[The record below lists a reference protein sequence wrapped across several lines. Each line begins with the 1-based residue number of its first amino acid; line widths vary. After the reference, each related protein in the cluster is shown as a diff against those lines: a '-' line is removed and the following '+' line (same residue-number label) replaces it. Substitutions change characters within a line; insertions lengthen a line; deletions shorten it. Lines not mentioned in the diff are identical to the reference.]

1 MAGNTLTEAG
11 ASYSK
16 AVGFVYL
23 FNLIVGTGA
32 LTMPLAFQN
41 AGWMLSLVVIVLLA
55 GFSYMTVTFVLETMA
70 TANATLFLHK
80 KEDFVYSR
88 QQSIHANIGDSI
100 DAMANAHSA
109 TVQEDLDEKSPLL
122 KSEERDKTTIKNY
135 RDDMFDIT
143 ERVELGKM
151 AELFFNK
158 VGVVLF
164 YLCMVLYLYGDLA
177 IYAVAVPKSLRD
189 VLCTFKHS
197 GNGSVDCENLTLRN
211 SDPCWESSRLD
222 RADVYR
228 IMVAVFAVAL
238 GPFTF
243 FNIQKT
249 KYLQLFTTVT
259 RWLAFMIMI
268 VLTIIRLAN
277 NGGQGHPTVAN
288 FEGIPNLFGVCVYSF
303 MCHHSL
309 PSLVTPIKNKS
320 KLFIMV
326 FVDFV
331 LILLFYALMSFTGA
345 FAFHQPKD
353 IYTLSFLPDPCD
365 VKQPIT
371 NLAVLQ
377 YYLALFPVFTLSTS
391 FPIISITLRN
401 NLKTMFYREER
412 PFSWWVDRIV
422 FPLAAIFLPII
433 IALATD
439 EVEFLVGIT
448 GSYAGAGIQY
458 VIPAALVLV
467 SRRAVKADPSISSL
481 NNRFTSPFKHTFW
494 VILVFVW
501 SFLAI
506 SFVTVNHILTNE

>member
-1 MAGNTLTEAG
+1 MLHIVSYFIYAWHFLIIHSTKKSCHKNLIFKKVSDQWILKIFLTLLVRSKFNSPGICKNNILQNESDLLFYMYNLSFWRQTKFQS
-11 ASYSK
+11 SYSK
-16 AVGFVYL
+16 FWVKTQNNFFFV
-23 FNLIVGTGA
+23 T
-32 LTMPLAFQN
+32 
-41 AGWMLSLVVIVLLA
+41 
-55 GFSYMTVTFVLETMA
+55 
-70 TANATLFLHK
+70 
-80 KEDFVYSR
+80 
-88 QQSIHANIGDSI
+88 
-100 DAMANAHSA
+100 
-109 TVQEDLDEKSPLL
+109 
-122 KSEERDKTTIKNY
+122 
-135 RDDMFDIT
+135 
-143 ERVELGKM
+143 
-151 AELFFNK
+151 
-158 VGVVLF
+158 
-164 YLCMVLYLYGDLA
+164 
-177 IYAVAVPKSLRD
+177 
-189 VLCTFKHS
+189 
-197 GNGSVDCENLTLRN
+197 
-211 SDPCWESSRLD
+211 
-222 RADVYR
+222 
-228 IMVAVFAVAL
+228 
-238 GPFTF
+238 
-243 FNIQKT
+243 
-249 KYLQLFTTVT
+249 
-259 RWLAFMIMI
+259 AFMIMI

-326 FVDFV
+326 FIDFV

-422 FPLAAIFLPII
+422 FPLAAIFLPIV

-467 SRRAVKADPSISSL
+467 SRRSVKADPSISSL

-506 SFVTVNHILTNE
+506 SFVTVNHILTNK

>member
-1 MAGNTLTEAG
+1 
-11 ASYSK
+11 
-16 AVGFVYL
+16 
-23 FNLIVGTGA
+23 
-32 LTMPLAFQN
+32 
-41 AGWMLSLVVIVLLA
+41 
-55 GFSYMTVTFVLETMA
+55 
-70 TANATLFLHK
+70 
-80 KEDFVYSR
+80 
-88 QQSIHANIGDSI
+88 
-100 DAMANAHSA
+100 
-109 TVQEDLDEKSPLL
+109 
-122 KSEERDKTTIKNY
+122 
-135 RDDMFDIT
+135 
-143 ERVELGKM
+143 M

-211 SDPCWESSRLD
+211 SDPCWESSSLD

-506 SFVTVNHILTNE
+506 SFVTVNHILTNK

>member
-41 AGWMLSLVVIVLLA
+41 AGWLLSLVIIVLLA

-80 KEDFVYSR
+80 KADIVYKRTESVR
-88 QQSIHANIGDSI
+88 ANIGDSAEI
-100 DAMANAHSA
+100 ASDADIF
-109 TVQEDLDEKSPLL
+109 QDERSPLL
-122 KSEERDKTTIKNY
+122 KSDEKDY
-135 RDDMFDIT
+135 RDDIFDIK
-143 ERVELGKM
+143 ERVELGKL

-158 VGVVLF
+158 FGVILF
-164 YLCMVLYLYGDLA
+164 YLCMVIYLYGDLS

-189 VLCTFKHS
+189 VICTYKHNES
-197 GNGSVDCENLTLRN
+197 ENVSCSSLNLVN
-211 SDPCWESSRLD
+211 SDPCWESSSLD
-222 RADVYR
+222 RTSVYR
-228 IMVAVFAVAL
+228 IMVAVFAITL

-243 FNIQKT
+243 FNVQKT

-277 NGGQGHPTVAN
+277 KKGKGHPAVAD

-309 PSLVTPIKNKS
+309 PSLVTPIKNK
-320 KLFIMV
+320 KNLFIMI
-326 FVDFV
+326 FFDFI
-331 LILLFYALMSFTGA
+331 LILSFYSLVSFTGA
-345 FAFHQPKD
+345 FAFHEPKD
-353 IYTLSFLPDPCD
+353 IYTLSFIPDACD
-365 VKQPIT
+365 AKEPIT
-371 NLAVLQ
+371 NSAVLQ

-401 NLKTMFYREER
+401 NLKTMFYKEGR
-412 PFSWWVDRIV
+412 PFSWFVDRIV
-422 FPLAAIFLPII
+422 FPLAAITLPFI

-458 VIPAALVLV
+458 VIPATLVLI
-467 SRRAVKADPSISSL
+467 SRRAVKSDPSVSTL

-494 VILVFVW
+494 VILVIVW
-501 SFLAI
+501 SVVAMA
-506 SFVTVNHILTNE
+506 FVTVNHIITRK

>member
-1 MAGNTLTEAG
+1 MAENTLTEAG
-11 ASYSK
+11 SSYSK

-41 AGWMLSLVVIVLLA
+41 AGWLLSLIVIVLLA

-70 TANATLFLHK
+70 TANATLFLRK
-80 KEDFVYSR
+80 KADIVSR
-88 QQSIHANIGDSI
+88 RKESVRSNIGDSI
-100 DAMANAHSA
+100 DVGSDSA
-109 TVQEDLDEKSPLL
+109 TVQDEQTPLL
-122 KSEERDKTTIKNY
+122 KSEERDY
-135 RDDMFDIT
+135 RDDMFDIK

-151 AELFFNK
+151 AELYFNK
-158 VGVVLF
+158 IGVILF

-189 VLCTFKHS
+189 VICTFKR
-197 GNGSVDCENLTLRN
+197 NGSENASCASLTLVN
-211 SDPCWESSRLD
+211 SDPCWESSSLD
-222 RADVYR
+222 RVSVYR
-228 IMVAVFAVAL
+228 MMVAVFAVTL

-268 VLTIIRLAN
+268 VLTIIRLTN
-277 NGGQGHPTVAN
+277 KQGQGHPAVAD
-288 FEGIPNLFGVCVYSF
+288 FGGIPNLFGVCVYSF

-320 KLFIMV
+320 NLFIMV
-326 FVDFV
+326 FIDFI
-331 LILLFYALMSFTGA
+331 LILSFYSLVSFAGA

-353 IYTLSFLPDPCD
+353 IYTLSFLPDACD
-365 VKQPIT
+365 TKAPIT
-371 NLAVLQ
+371 NSAVLQ

-401 NLKTMFYREER
+401 NLKTMFYREHR
-412 PFSWWVDRIV
+412 PFSWFIDRII
-422 FPLAAIFLPII
+422 FPLAAIFLPFV

-448 GSYAGAGIQY
+448 GSYAGAAIQY
-458 VIPAALVLV
+458 VIPSALVLV
-467 SRRAVKADPSISSL
+467 SRRAVQADPSISTL
-481 NNRFTSPFKHTFW
+481 KNRFTSPFKHIFW

-501 SFLAI
+501 AFVAI
-506 SFVTVNHILTNE
+506 SFVTVNHILTEK